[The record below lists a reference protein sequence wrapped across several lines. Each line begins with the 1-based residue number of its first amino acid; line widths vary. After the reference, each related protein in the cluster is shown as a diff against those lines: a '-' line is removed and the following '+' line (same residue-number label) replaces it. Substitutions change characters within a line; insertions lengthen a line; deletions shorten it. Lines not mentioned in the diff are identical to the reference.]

1 MNGSKINVSGNKN
14 NNYQDELFNYDHY
27 IAIDWSI
34 ENMAIARMTKKT
46 AEAKL
51 IDVDAD
57 IKELKI
63 YLRKITGRKILT
75 IEETTSSQ
83 WLYVEL
89 KEYVERIVVCDPYR
103 NRLLSDGPK
112 TDKIDARKLCE
123 LLRSGM
129 LKEVYHTTDEL
140 YKLRKLVSGY
150 EALVRAGVRCINQK
164 SAIYRAEHKSHKKG
178 EIISDKTTEFIVLQL
193 DKSIEQYIIDKKEY
207 EEEFEKRC
215 KKQKIL
221 EALKSVPGIAEINA
235 MKIFATVIDGRRFKA
250 AGNYLGYCGLV
261 KHIKISGRREYGKRR
276 TRYSRRLKS
285 VYKTAALA
293 AIRGNNPIREYY
305 EYLINEKKISEE
317 NAKQSVARC
326 IAKITYGIMKSG
338 EKYKPY
344 LWRGNKKSTQS
355 GIPLAGEKE
364 AA

>member
-1 MNGSKINVSGNKN
+1 MTGSKINVSGNKN
-14 NNYQDELFNYDHY
+14 NNYQNELSNYDHY

-34 ENMAIARMTKKT
+34 ENMAIARMTKRT
-46 AEAKL
+46 AEAKI

-63 YLRKITGRKILT
+63 YLRSIAGRKILT

-89 KEYVERIVVCDPYR
+89 KDCVERIVVCDPYR

-123 LLRSGM
+123 LLKSGM

-140 YKLRKLVSGY
+140 YKLRKLVSAY

-164 SAIYRAEHKSHKKG
+164 SAIYRAENKSHKKG
-178 EIISDKTTEFIVLQL
+178 EIINDRITELIVSQL
-193 DKSIEQYIIDKKEY
+193 NKSIEQYVIDKKEY
-207 EEEFEKRC
+207 EDEFEKES

-221 EALKSVPGIAEINA
+221 KVLMSVPGIAEINA
-235 MKIFATVIDGRRFKA
+235 MKILATVIDGRRFKL

-305 EYLINEKKISEE
+305 DYLINEKKISEQ
-317 NAKQSVARC
+317 NAKQSVARY

-344 LWRGNKKSTQS
+344 LWRKNKK
-355 GIPLAGEKE
+355 KRE